1 MDLTEDMLLV
11 VHVPKTAG
19 TSLRQGLEKSFGLK
33 NVVRDYG
40 PHAEATTNIVHEY
53 LYCKESKCPEL
64 LVKAAGAL
72 GAKVLIGHF
81 DAKKY
86 SAFFAPEN
94 IITFVREPLERACSE
109 YLHHTRQSKFSGSFR
124 HFIEDRNVIN
134 IQSRVLHG
142 LPESSFIGVTER
154 YREALRYLNNRLNLK
169 VRLLKKNTDGQG
181 GGARLSKNLAQ
192 ADINRFYELN
202 KLDVALYSKC
212 LKNFSELEIPST
224 KVAQLLRYIGK
235 PQTK

>member
-40 PHAEATTNIVHEY
+40 PHAEETTNIVHEY
-53 LYCKESKCPEL
+53 LYCKESKCPKL
-64 LVKAAGAL
+64 LVKAADAL
-72 GAKVLIGHF
+72 DAKILIGHF

-86 SAFFAPEN
+86 SDFFAPEN
-94 IITFVREPLERACSE
+94 IITFVREPLERTCSE
-109 YLHHTRQSKFSGSFR
+109 YLHRIRQSKFSGSFSDY
-124 HFIEDRNVIN
+124 IEGQNVIN
-134 IQSRVLHG
+134 SQSRLLYG
-142 LPESSFIGVTER
+142 LPEGSFIGVTEH
-154 YREALRYLNNRLNLK
+154 YREALRYLNNRHNLK
-169 VRLLKKNTDGQG
+169 VRLLKKNTDRQG

-192 ADINRFYELN
+192 ADVDRFYELN
-202 KLDVALYSKC
+202 KLDVTLYSKC